1 MCLGCRRGGRKLGCK
16 LVEQRFAAYELKM
29 ETIRFKCMV
38 REQLHEGL
46 SKRQGHLCGI
56 TDAIPI
62 SRIIGVGI
70 SDFIAFHNTVVE
82 AAKKQELTKLFDYV
96 DVEGGTFV
104 ARADHTARFQSYL
117 TEGEFNGEIRTLS
130 LSNSIVD
137 LVYKGLLKLQKMLTS
152 EVCPQK
158 GVRSRTAPAMGH
170 TNLRWGEPTVLY
182 SKGAKEKDNMSMP
195 RSAFTNQ
202 ALHCDF
208 NPKITNANAEKR
220 RYGTPIKPVPYSVII
235 NCSPEEAIILG
246 AGLSCMEAI
255 GIDESTGD

>member
-1 MCLGCRRGGRKLGCK
+1 
-16 LVEQRFAAYELKM
+16 VEQRFAREELKR

-38 REQLHEGL
+38 RDQLHEGL
-46 SKRQGHLCGI
+46 GKRQGHLCGI
-56 TDAIPI
+56 TDAISI
-62 SRIIGVGI
+62 CRIIGVDI

-117 TEGEFNGEIRTLS
+117 TEGDFNGEVRTLS
-130 LSNSIVD
+130 LSNGIVN
-137 LVYKGLLKLQKMLTS
+137 LVYNGLLKLQKMLTS
-152 EVCPQK
+152 EVCPKK
-158 GVRSRTAPAMGH
+158 GVRSRTAAAMGH
-170 TNLRWGEPTVLY
+170 TNTRWGEPTVLY

-208 NPKITNANAEKR
+208 NPKITNANARKR
-220 RYGTPIKPVPYSVII
+220 RNGTPIKPVPYSVII
-235 NCSPEEAIILG
+235 NCSPEDAIIRG

-255 GIDESTGD
+255 GIDESTGDDHHYCN